1 MISKAGSATRVRAG
15 SGVRLW
21 FMDTETNEGVAT
33 SFAAQAF
40 GELRAEISLLRRAV
54 ERLTDER
61 TATPDYTPTLEE
73 LSKRLSNIKAYLKH
87 VSETPALTQTPE
99 GLAQSIS
106 AAATASRAHDHDL
119 INSAA
124 SRMDERVRRIDA
136 MIVRNRTVAEQE
148 KELNYN
154 RVAFLVAGMVLFAIV
169 PGAIARSLP
178 VSWAVPERIAARML
192 GLTMWQA
199 GEDIMEKAD
208 PNAWNAIAKRERER
222 AATHSA
228 YEHTDNQ

>member
-1 MISKAGSATRVRAG
+1 
-15 SGVRLW
+15 
-21 FMDTETNEGVAT
+21 MDTETSEGVAT

-61 TATPDYTPTLEE
+61 TATPDYTPTLED
-73 LSKRLSNIKAYLKH
+73 LSKRLSNINAYLKH

-106 AAATASRAHDHDL
+106 AAAAASRAHDRDL
-119 INSAA
+119 INNAA
-124 SRMDERVRRIDA
+124 NSMGDGLRRIDA
-136 MIVRNRTVAEQE
+136 MIARNRTVAEQE
-148 KELNYN
+148 KEINHN
-154 RVAFLVAGMVLFAIV
+154 RVAFLVAGMVFFAIV

-178 VSWAVPERIAARML
+178 VSWAVPEWIAARML

-199 GEDIMEKAD
+199 GEDMMGKDD
-208 PNAWNAIAKRERER
+208 PDAWNAIAKREQER
-222 AATHSA
+222 AAALSA
-228 YEHTDNQ
+228 NSQIDKQ